1 MVNECIS
8 SVYQYRYNRTP
19 LGKGR
24 GEGINMKLAVIGDPH
39 GDLEKIEHIPLDDVD
54 LVLMTGDLGRADIF
68 RKIAFKYLGS
78 SQRRFVTGSPE
89 SEEFQQAFLDSY
101 YTAVKLVRHI
111 AVHSQVFT
119 VTGNADI
126 TNYDTRKFSSQFGIK
141 LPFLYDTLKEMEN
154 VRLIDNILVLFSGV
168 RIGGIKYFTDISWA
182 EEFELASI
190 AKIRERALRETGKV
204 ESILARFGRVDI
216 LITHVPPYGI
226 LDTVNSRLARPEW
239 AGRHAGSKAILQYI
253 RRYQPRYVFCG
264 HIHEAEGVENVGQT
278 QIYNLGQ
285 GGHWIHSI

>member
-1 MVNECIS
+1 
-8 SVYQYRYNRTP
+8 
-19 LGKGR
+19 
-24 GEGINMKLAVIGDPH
+24 
-39 GDLEKIEHIPLDDVD
+39 
-54 LVLMTGDLGRADIF
+54 
-68 RKIAFKYLGS
+68 
-78 SQRRFVTGSPE
+78 
-89 SEEFQQAFLDSY
+89 
-101 YTAVKLVRHI
+101 VKLVRRI
-111 AVHSQVFT
+111 AAHAQVFT

-126 TNYDTRKFSSQFGIK
+126 TNYDTRKFSSQFGID

-154 VRLIDNILVLFSGV
+154 VRLIDNRLALFDGI

-204 ESILARFGRVDI
+204 ESILARFSRVDI
-216 LITHVPPYGI
+216 LVTHVPPYGI

-253 RRYQPRYVFCG
+253 KLYQPQYVFCG

-285 GGHWIHSI
+285 GGHWIDHV